1 MYDRGLFYE
10 KCMLKVTSLNVRNAK
25 LLGAHIWERFDR
37 LEGQIGSLKLKFAL
51 IIAGFCLRKLLNT

>member
-37 LEGQIGSLKLKFAL
+37 LEEQTDRFFEIKV
-51 IIAGFCLRKLLNT
+51 CLNYCRFLP